1 MSRPDLDELLNAL
14 LPFAKQMLEQY
25 GEFIPFAA
33 SMSADGEIMSVGG
46 DIGDEHP
53 KSQEM
58 IDFLTDV
65 FQRQALAGELKACGI
80 CIDSRV
86 IPPGQTE
93 KTDAV
98 LARLEHQ
105 DGEKVDVYLPYRKT
119 LLRKI
124 KYGDLFAAEGTAR
137 VFVYSGG

>member
-1 MSRPDLDELLNAL
+1 
-14 LPFAKQMLEQY
+14 MLEKY

-33 SMSADGEIMSVGG
+33 AMSLSGEISSVGG
-46 DIGDEHP
+46 DIGNEHP
-53 KSQEM
+53 PSQEM

-86 IPPGQTE
+86 IPPSQTE
-93 KTDAV
+93 KTDAI
-98 LARLEHQ
+98 LTRLEHQ
-105 DGEKVDVYLPYRKT
+105 GGETVDVYLPYRKT

-124 KYGDLFAAEGTAR
+124 KYGDLFAAEGTVR
-137 VFVYSGG
+137 VFVNGGG